1 VRSDLAVALWHDYQ
15 RRGGLLFVLS
25 GPSGVGKDRLLGE
38 FLRIAP
44 NVRRCVTTTTR
55 LPRNGE
61 RDGAD
66 YWFLPMPEFRRM
78 VDAGEFLEHAEVH
91 GHLYGVQHSHVEE
104 LLAEGRDVILLIDV
118 QGAATVKRWRP
129 DATMVFLVPPSM
141 EELERRLRERGTESE
156 NEIVVRLADAR
167 AEFERVSE
175 FDYMIVHDRVEDAA
189 RKLAAIVAAERCR
202 IERSV

>member
-1 VRSDLAVALWHDYQ
+1 MAIVLWHNYQ

-55 LPRNGE
+55 PPRNAE
-61 RDGAD
+61 CDGVD
-66 YWFLPMPEFRRM
+66 YWFVEMSEFRRM

-91 GHLYGVQHSHVEE
+91 GNFYGVERRHVEE
-104 LLAEGRDVILLIDV
+104 LLAAGHDVILLIDV

-129 DATMVFLVPPSM
+129 DATMVFLAPPSM

-156 NEIVVRLADAR
+156 NEIAVRLSNAVG
-167 AEFERVSE
+167 EFQRVNE
-175 FDYMIVHDRVEDAA
+175 FDYLIVHDSVEDAA
-189 RKLAAIVAAERCR
+189 RQLAAIVTAERCR